1 MQLEQALA
9 ILDKHHNQIKSFDVK
24 SLSIFGSV
32 ARNEATDN
40 SDIDFV
46 VEFAGTVT
54 FDKYMDL
61 KIFLED
67 TLKTKVDLATWR
79 SIKPQLKANIS
90 KDAIRVA

>member
-1 MQLEQALA
+1 M
-9 ILDKHHNQIKSFDVK
+9 K

-46 VEFAGTVT
+46 VEFAGTAT

-67 TLKTKVDLATWR
+67 TLEMKVDLATWR
-79 SIKPQLKANIS
+79 SLKSQIKASVSN
-90 KDAIRVA
+90 DAIRVT

>member
-1 MQLEQALA
+1 MQLEQVLA

-46 VEFAGTVT
+46 VEFTGTVT

-67 TLKTKVDLATWR
+67 TLKMKVDLATWR
-79 SIKPQLKANIS
+79 SIKPQLKASIS

>member
-46 VEFAGTVT
+46 VEFTGTAT

-67 TLKTKVDLATWR
+67 TLKMKVDLATWR
-79 SIKPQLKANIS
+79 SIKPQLKASIS

>member
-1 MQLEQALA
+1 MELQQALT
-9 ILDKHHNQIKSFDVK
+9 ILENHHHQIKILSVK

-32 ARNEATDN
+32 ARNEATEN

-46 VEFAGTVT
+46 VEFEGATT

-67 TLKTKVDLATWR
+67 TLQIEVDLATWR
-79 SIKPQLKANIS
+79 SLKPQIKTNIS
-90 KDAIRVA
+90 KEAIRVA

>member
-46 VEFAGTVT
+46 VEFAGNPT

-67 TLKTKVDLATWR
+67 TLEMKVDLATLR
-79 SIKPQLKANIS
+79 SIKSQIKANVI

>member
-1 MQLEQALA
+1 M
-9 ILDKHHNQIKSFDVK
+9 K

-32 ARNEATDN
+32 ARNKATEN

-46 VEFAGTVT
+46 VEFAGTPT

-67 TLKTKVDLATWR
+67 TLKMKVDLATWR
-79 SIKPQLKANIS
+79 SIKSQIKPSVI

>member
-40 SDIDFV
+40 SDIDFI
-46 VEFAGTVT
+46 VEFTGTAT

-67 TLKTKVDLATWR
+67 TLKMKVDLATWR

>member
-46 VEFAGTVT
+46 VEFAGTAT

-67 TLKTKVDLATWR
+67 TLKMKVDLATWR
-79 SIKPQLKANIS
+79 SIKSPIKANVI